1 MEASSAITRTF
12 LWVLRKMRWI
22 SVSVASG
29 RGTRMTKVQTHLR
42 AARPVCGWQ
51 LDADLVLAVFLA
63 ARGKLGEYRAP
74 FAAAGA
80 HEGLLRRAVGYQV
93 RLQLQHQLGR
103 SLRACRA
110 GHFQG
115 LTATGARGSKP
126 LMCSWGRAD
135 WARWTGRA

>member
-63 ARGKLGEYRAP
+63 ARGNSAN
-74 FAAAGA
+74 
-80 HEGLLRRAVGYQV
+80 
-93 RLQLQHQLGR
+93 
-103 SLRACRA
+103 
-110 GHFQG
+110 
-115 LTATGARGSKP
+115 
-126 LMCSWGRAD
+126 
-135 WARWTGRA
+135 TGRHSPPLARTKDCCDAPLGIRSDCSCSTSSGAAFGHAAQVIFRA